1 MSYHFSRTM
10 DRPFDD
16 AVAIVTEIL
25 KNNGF
30 GIVSEIDVGATLR
43 AKLGVDFRPY
53 RIIGA
58 CNPGLAHQAILA
70 EARIGTMLPCNV
82 VVQQIDE
89 NRVEISGID
98 PVASMLAIDNPQLGE
113 IARQVQEMMKKVV
126 DELPA

>member
-16 AVAIVTEIL
+16 AVAIVTEVL
-25 KNNGF
+25 KSNGF

-43 AKLGVDFRPY
+43 TKLGVDFRPY
-53 RIIGA
+53 RILGA

-70 EARIGTMLPCNV
+70 ESRIGTMLPCNV
-82 VVQQIDE
+82 VIQQIDE
-89 NRVEISGID
+89 NKVEISGID
-98 PVASMLAIDNPQLGE
+98 PIASMLAIDNPQLGE
-113 IARQVQEMMKKVV
+113 IARKVQELMKKVI